1 MLYILFNHTP
11 RGSNLTKKASYLSK
25 KIFLFM
31 VLKSYTLILSEMAV
45 AIDCTSTELFLEQ

>member
-1 MLYILFNHTP
+1 
-11 RGSNLTKKASYLSK
+11 
-25 KIFLFM
+25 M